1 MSTQRPKTFFRG
13 VLIASLVN
21 TLVCILFTFWLL
33 NRPTWNGAEMSLFQY
48 TTLFKTFVLGIDQK
62 PPKKDFL
69 FVDVS
74 RDKQL
79 VDLLDNDGIPVG
91 NLAITD
97 RERLTELLNI
107 FAQKPANQQMV
118 LCDLMFDQKSPSDS
132 ALEAAMNKLPNL
144 LLSYVFD
151 GDKDSLK
158 LPPFKKI
165 KKGLANYE
173 TYNNTF
179 LKFKLFYKDTLP
191 TVPVK
196 MYEMLHQKKPHLG
209 WAFNSLNHRIM
220 LNHFVPNLR
229 IRNYDLFDIDPKKR
243 YNWIGLGELLMFP
256 EDVHKICK
264 DRIIVIGSFQSED
277 KHNTIY
283 GDMAGPLI
291 LVNTYLALKNGDNV
305 ITIGWVIWL
314 CVGFLGLSF
323 FLFWQIDFSKRK
335 IQRLANR
342 GQLKYVLRFLTYS
355 LGLSLL
361 SIISFFGFGIHLNIL
376 WLSFWF
382 YLLDSL
388 LKTAYR
394 KRGWLSKPENVF

>member
-1 MSTQRPKTFFRG
+1 
-13 VLIASLVN
+13 
-21 TLVCILFTFWLL
+21 
-33 NRPTWNGAEMSLFQY
+33 MSLFQY
-48 TTLFKTFVLGIDQK
+48 TSLFKTFVLGIDQK

-97 RERLTELLNI
+97 REKLAELLNI
-107 FAQKPANQQMV
+107 LAQKPKNQQMI
-118 LCDLMFDQKSPSDS
+118 LCDMMFDQKSPADS
-132 ALEAAMNKLPNL
+132 ALETAMNKLPNL

-158 LPPFKKI
+158 LPPFKKV

-179 LKFKLFYKDTLP
+179 LKFKLFYRDSLP
-191 TVPVK
+191 TVPIK
-196 MYEMLHQKKPHLG
+196 MYEMLHQQKPRLG
-209 WAFNSLNHRIM
+209 WMFNHLNDRMI
-220 LNHFVPNLR
+220 LNHFVTNLR
-229 IRNYDLFDIDPKKR
+229 IRNYDLFDITPKKR

-256 EDVHKICK
+256 DDVLKICQ
-264 DRIIVIGSFQSED
+264 DRIVVIGSFRAED

-305 ITIGWVIWL
+305 ITLGWIIWL
-314 CVGFLGLSF
+314 CVGFYGLSF
-323 FLFWQIDFSKRK
+323 FLFWQVDFSKRK
-335 IQRLANR
+335 FQRLANR
-342 GQLKYVLRFLTYS
+342 GQFKYVIRFLTYS
-355 LGLSLL
+355 LGLSTL
-361 SIISFFGFGIHLNIL
+361 SMVSFFSFGIHLNIL

-382 YLLDSL
+382 YLLDSI
-388 LKTAYR
+388 LKTNYR
-394 KRGWLSKPENVF
+394 KRAWLSRPESWF